1 MRDAESE
8 FARATH
14 KGESRQ
20 MLVVVIAINNIGP
33 VGRWPD
39 ALALVIADRLRLR
52 VGGPCQFASKN
63 RLILSGSEGS
73 GGDFSMTRFG
83 SK

>member
-1 MRDAESE
+1 
-8 FARATH
+8 
-14 KGESRQ
+14 
-20 MLVVVIAINNIGP
+20 MLVGVIAINNIGP
-33 VGRWPD
+33 VGCWPD

>member
-1 MRDAESE
+1 
-8 FARATH
+8 
-14 KGESRQ
+14 

-52 VGGPCQFASKN
+52 VGGPCKFASKN
-63 RLILSGSEGS
+63 RLILSRTQGL
-73 GGDFSMTRFG
+73 GGDFSMTQFG
-83 SK
+83 SL